1 MHRSKDAQ
9 VLLLC
14 LEIPKAGEEVEDG
27 IGIRGREGTPHIVH
41 LEVQRR
47 ALEALIMRDALLR
60 KIQPQNLIS
69 HFAEED

>member
-47 ALEALIMRDALLR
+47 ALEALIMCDGDFKTDERPD
-60 KIQPQNLIS
+60 KSQI
-69 HFAEED
+69 